1 MSALGPLK
9 NILRES
15 LLDLGLYHKINNLRF
30 RNDARNKAQKEFY
43 SRLIKPGD
51 LVFDVGANI
60 GQRSEI
66 FAQLAHKV
74 VAIEPQPNCVRHL
87 RSRFR
92 FNRRVVIQEV
102 ALGDKAGEVTMW
114 QSASPGIS
122 SMSRRFID
130 TMGSGVFRDEKWDKE
145 IKVPTKTLDDLIQI
159 FGVPAFI
166 KIDVEGYEL
175 KVLQGLTAAVPLISF
190 EYSPEMI
197 DETRNCAQRIQQVST
212 DYRFNYCLGEDLE
225 FVLDSHVDFE
235 TFIDRTLTE
244 ICTHNTFGDVYAM
257 IEPGRRGKTNND

>member
-1 MSALGPLK
+1 MSGLTPLK

-15 LLDLGLYHKINNLRF
+15 LLDLGLYYTVNNFRF

-43 SRLIKPGD
+43 LRVIKPGD

-66 FAQLAHKV
+66 FAQLAQKV
-74 VAIEPQPNCVRHL
+74 IAIEPQPNCVRHL
-87 RSRFR
+87 KSRFR

-102 ALGDKAGEVTMW
+102 ALGDKPGEETMW
-114 QSASPGIS
+114 QSNSPGIS

-145 IKVPTKTLDDLIQI
+145 IKVKTKTLDDLIDT
-159 FGVPAFI
+159 FGLPAFM

-190 EYSPEMI
+190 EYSPEMM
-197 DETRNCAQRIQQVST
+197 DEARNCAQRLQQIST
-212 DYRFNYCLGEDLE
+212 DYRYNYCLGENLD
-225 FVLDSHVDFE
+225 FVLNQHVDFD
-235 TFIDRTLTE
+235 TFINDTLTE
-244 ICTHNTFGDVYAM
+244 ICEHNTFGDVYAT
-257 IEPGRRGKTNND
+257 IAPGRGQKS